1 MVKGLGKNF
10 NVRTMSK
17 QTQQVVKNAKHS
29 VETTRNI
36 LTKPLQGGISSIG
49 KESNYSNYIDII
61 A

>member
-10 NVRTMSK
+10 NVRVVAQK
-17 QTQQVVKNAKHS
+17 TQQVAKNTKHS

-49 KESNYSNYIDII
+49 KESNYSNYIDIM